1 MPILIL
7 NLSVS
12 SVDNYPEQLVQLLDG
27 REIKIVNNTEELATS
42 MAAVNEFNGL
52 IVVGDYS
59 DNPPLTDAVA
69 VTSGDSTVSFVIGLL
84 QSTEWPVLTAGF
96 GFELLCAAS
105 GINLSQ
111 FGGRGAG
118 AEKIEP
124 TTEGSKLFQGSD
136 PLRVKPTE
144 RWLTDEF
151 PKKLQVLARSDTGV
165 EAVKH
170 KTRPVYGLQQRPED
184 FAYPSDAKM
193 VYRNIFS
200 AFDQYNAKRP

>member
-1 MPILIL
+1 MSILIL

-12 SVDNYPEQLVQLLDG
+12 SADNYPEQLVQLLGG
-27 REIKIVNNTEELATS
+27 REIKVVNDTEELASS
-42 MAAVNEFNGL
+42 MASANEFDGL
-52 IVVGDYS
+52 IVIGDYN
-59 DNPPLTDAVA
+59 DNPPLTDATT
-69 VTSGDSTVSFVIGLL
+69 VTSGDSTVSFVVGLL
-84 QSTEWPVLTAGF
+84 QSTEWPVLAVGF

-105 GINLSQ
+105 GIDLSQ
-111 FGGRGAG
+111 FGDRGAG

-124 TTEGSKLFQGSD
+124 TTEGNKLFQGSD

-170 KTRPVYGLQQRPED
+170 KTRLLYGLQQRPED
-184 FAYPSDAKM
+184 FVYPSDANM